1 MSSLGQFSEYYDLL
15 YSDKDYRRESLFIL
29 DILDQKQK
37 GGVSLLE
44 LGCGTGRHAVMMAE
58 AGWNV
63 HGIDLDSEML
73 MAAKERKRGL
83 PEKISER
90 LQFTQ
95 GDVRKFDM
103 KRQYD
108 AAVSLFHVVSYQTAT
123 EDILAMFSHINAHLK
138 PGGVFIFDYWYGPA
152 VLTNRPEVRIKR
164 MSSSDLHVTRLAEPK
179 TFPNKS
185 IVDVNYEIQIQ
196 KKGSSQVEVL
206 HEKHRMRYFFLSEI
220 DSLLRESGLRLVSS
234 AEWLTNNEPG
244 LDTWGV
250 YSVAIK

>member
-95 GDVRKFDM
+95 GDVRK
-103 KRQYD
+103 
-108 AAVSLFHVVSYQTAT
+108 L
-123 EDILAMFSHINAHLK
+123 I
-138 PGGVFIFDYWYGPA
+138 
-152 VLTNRPEVRIKR
+152 
-164 MSSSDLHVTRLAEPK
+164 
-179 TFPNKS
+179 
-185 IVDVNYEIQIQ
+185 
-196 KKGSSQVEVL
+196 
-206 HEKHRMRYFFLSEI
+206 
-220 DSLLRESGLRLVSS
+220 
-234 AEWLTNNEPG
+234 
-244 LDTWGV
+244 
-250 YSVAIK
+250 